1 LRFLPMPPNVHAPT
15 IEENA
20 AIRRPHRAPPS
31 PTKDGPRINEDISVV
46 EVQLI
51 DDEGTNHG
59 NVPIDQARE
68 MATEAGLDLVEIAP
82 NSEPPVAKILD
93 YGRFKYAAQKKAA
106 EARKKQKTVDIKEIK
121 MRPNIDIH
129 DYEVKMKA
137 ARRFFDEGDKV
148 KVTLRFR
155 GREMAHQELGMKLL
169 DRVKEE
175 TTPIAKVESEPR
187 LEGRQMTM
195 VLAPR

>member
-1 LRFLPMPPNVHAPT
+1 
-15 IEENA
+15 
-20 AIRRPHRAPPS
+20 
-31 PTKDGPRINEDISVV
+31 
-46 EVQLI
+46 LI
-51 DDEGTNHG
+51 DDKGTNHG
-59 NVPIDQARE
+59 NVPIDRAL
-68 MATEAGLDLVEIAP
+68 AIAVEAGLDLVEIAP
-82 NSEPPVAKILD
+82 NSDPPVAKILD
-93 YGRFKYAAQKKAA
+93 YGRFKYQAQKKAA
-106 EARKKQKTVDIKEIK
+106 EARKKQKTVEIKEIK

-137 ARRFFDEGDKV
+137 VRRFFEEGDKV

-155 GREMAHQELGMKLL
+155 GREMAHQELGIKLL

-175 TTPIAKVESEPR
+175 TLPVAKVESEPR